1 VPDLAWIAEYQER
14 EERAQQALRDEQQ
27 ARQVAALEKGT
38 AGDFFYPEQSGFGA
52 TSIAPYAMNPEGYAS
67 HVISVP
73 WRPGATEAHPDDL
86 AAAAERM
93 VANMVY
99 DPNLHAGR
107 GGGGGYTMNAP
118 GVLTSERARIA
129 AAIKEATG

>member
-1 VPDLAWIAEYQER
+1 
-14 EERAQQALRDEQQ
+14 
-27 ARQVAALEKGT
+27 
-38 AGDFFYPEQSGFGA
+38 
-52 TSIAPYAMNPEGYAS
+52 MNPEGYAS

>member
-1 VPDLAWIAEYQER
+1 MRSLHARVAETLA
-14 EERAQQALRDEQQ
+14 RA
-27 ARQVAALEKGT
+27 KGT
-38 AGDFFYPEQSGFGA
+38 AKVACRALLAQDVYRA
-52 TSIAPYAMNPEGYAS
+52 A
-67 HVISVP
+67 V
-73 WRPGATEAHPDDL
+73 

-93 VANMVY
+93 VANMIY

-118 GVLTSERARIA
+118 GVLESERARIA